1 MGSYRLW
8 CLFLL
13 CASVLTLQNDL
24 PIALAA
30 ESGGYDL
37 ENPGGMPTRNRGL
50 QFLSRAWRRV
60 TMPIRRV
67 LLSLRNALRRR
78 PSVKPEEQLKDLEE
92 YIDCLSLLPRKTTL
106 QAADICGGLKDESM
120 KRNCSLFARY
130 IVTQLNEISNC
141 PFGPDLESKTKL
153 DCFRKNRLFLVHPLL
168 HENISGA
175 TMQNNRHGQAMMI
188 VRWRL
193 GSKKVN
199 VPDGL
204 FLAAQDYS
212 DMTDWLKNLKIKEHP
227 SKDSPPVAEDP
238 LENAFALLDSTTMG
252 SVDNQHILIVSQGCE
267 LFTSMPPHADPLAVR
282 LVTAMLINGYT
293 CPTEHSL
300 PRTQRVMVNGKPK
313 KLKERSLVEAAA
325 FIAIEALFNA
335 SDCAETED
343 SKDPTCELID
353 QYMAMQDQQKLTP
366 EDGTQGSTRIPED
379 VPRASFV
386 DSGED
391 EAQNLEDPTTDPRDL
406 PGAAATDTPQPS
418 QGASYTP
425 EDLGGALEDLGE
437 APEDSGGALR
447 IEEIGT
453 PGSPPRGRTEE
464 EKERIRV
471 FARKAAASAVVMAR
485 IGLQVGRRNSV
496 AFRLLLRSSTFC
508 RLTVRLLLAYMKDR
522 DLLPQT
528 DFSLF
533 LKDLKRGKLFLS
545 IYLKSFVEL
554 STGSTSFGY
563 LSKVIAAAIAEE
575 RIVTH
580 ARGQMVQSFLQ
591 EGVEPKQLG
600 HALDVDSRTAKVL
613 ATGINVATSTLLVVL
628 ILTLVFTAAPAMA
641 PVAVIFAIL
650 VGIQVFVTV
659 FNLVVPRTTWSK
671 ITGTVDDF
679 AGKLG
684 IRV

>member
-1 MGSYRLW
+1 
-8 CLFLL
+8 
-13 CASVLTLQNDL
+13 
-24 PIALAA
+24 
-30 ESGGYDL
+30 
-37 ENPGGMPTRNRGL
+37 MPVSQL
-50 QFLSRAWRRV
+50 
-60 TMPIRRV
+60 
-67 LLSLRNALRRR
+67 R
-78 PSVKPEEQLKDLEE
+78 PSEQHASPHLNFIGTVPLGTAGHEGFGDLH
-92 YIDCLSLLPRKTTL
+92 RTTTL

-130 IVTQLNEISNC
+130 ISIPIIGIAACCTV
-141 PFGPDLESKTKL
+141 
-153 DCFRKNRLFLVHPLL
+153 
-168 HENISGA
+168 
-175 TMQNNRHGQAMMI
+175 QNNRHGQAMMI

-252 SVDNQHILIVSQGCE
+252 SVDNQHILVGQLLKKSTVQRLSIRGRMQRWWRRIRGRPLPMQTKRVPDAQEIVSQGCE

-418 QGASYTP
+418 QGASYTPEDLGGTPEDLGGTP